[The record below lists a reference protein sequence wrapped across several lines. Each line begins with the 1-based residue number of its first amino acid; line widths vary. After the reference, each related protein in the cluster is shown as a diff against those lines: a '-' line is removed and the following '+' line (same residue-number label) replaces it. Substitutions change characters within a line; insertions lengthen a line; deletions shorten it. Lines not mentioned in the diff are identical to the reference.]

1 MEFLTMDLI
10 NYLLPKI
17 EHFQFLGYWVVLL
30 ISLLESLAF
39 VGIVV
44 PGSTFIVFVGAL
56 TARGYWDLADMIW
69 FAAVG
74 AILGDGISFLL
85 GKKGKFL
92 FTEDNRIFK
101 AGYLAKGE
109 VFFKKHG
116 AKSVFLGRFIGPI
129 RPVIPFIAG
138 LSRMEARQFYLWNI
152 LSAIIWASS
161 SLLLGYFFGH
171 AWNLVEVWSSR
182 AAIFMAALVLFF
194 VCVYFLEKFLLT
206 KGKQL
211 FEIVKSASKTI
222 IRDISAKPGV
232 QQFVSNHPAFAGIL
246 QNRLNTRKFSGLP
259 LSLMVIAFLYVL
271 LALMGVIEDIIGQ
284 ETIVAFDSRF
294 ENLLYV
300 YRSPILVKIFL
311 WITLLGKVK
320 IIFSLGLVF
329 SLLLWIWSKRDYI
342 LPLWISLSGS
352 YIFFFFGKIALHRQ
366 RPAGIGV
373 YDESF
378 FSFPSGHATI
388 AVVFYGFIAY
398 FLIRQ
403 IGTWRSRLNLSF
415 AAIMLIA
422 SIGFSRL
429 YLGVHFLSDVLGGY
443 LLGILWLIIG
453 ICMTELLP
461 VGKSGAPKLSLSPL
475 ALRIGSVVLLFCGI
489 GFYTY
494 SGLHYHPV
502 KQAIPEQFSAQEV
515 VNSIPQ
521 GFVNNKLPKFTES
534 ITGETRKPLNVIFLA
549 DNDKVIVQAIQKAGW
564 KVADPVAFSSV
575 VKSSMTFL
583 QGKNYPYAPV
593 SPAFWNGQA
602 NEMSFE
608 KSILP
613 DSFKKRYEVR
623 IWKTNLLTR
632 EGKTSFAGLVSL
644 TTGFRWWAIPK
655 ISPEIDNAREE
666 LFRDL
671 CRGSTAISCSVES
684 FVEPVARQDHANSSF
699 ITDGRIYI
707 ISLR

>member
-1 MEFLTMDLI
+1 MDLI

-74 AILGDGISFLL
+74 AILGDGISYFL
-85 GKKGKFL
+85 GKKGKIL
-92 FTEDNRIFK
+92 FSEDNRIFK

-109 VFFKKHG
+109 AFFKKHG
-116 AKSVFLGRFIGPI
+116 AKSVFFGRFIGPI

-138 LSRMEARQFYLWNI
+138 LSRMEARQFYLWNVM
-152 LSAIIWASS
+152 SAIIWAST

-182 AAIFMAALVLFF
+182 ATIFMAALVLFF

-211 FEIVKSASKTI
+211 FEIAKSASITI
-222 IRDISAKPGV
+222 FRDISAKPGV
-232 QQFVSNHPAFAGIL
+232 QQFVRKHPDFAGVL
-246 QNRLNTRKFSGLP
+246 HDRLNTGKFSGLP
-259 LSLMVIAFLYVL
+259 FSLMIIAFLYVL
-271 LALMGVIEDIIGQ
+271 LALMGVIEDIVSQ
-284 ETIVAFDSRF
+284 ETIVVFDSRF

-311 WITLLGKVK
+311 WITLLGKAK
-320 IIFSLGLVF
+320 IIFSLSLVF
-329 SLLLWIWSKRDYI
+329 SLLFWIWRKRDYI
-342 LPLWISLSGS
+342 LPLWISLCGS
-352 YIFFFFGKIALHRQ
+352 YLFFFFGKIALHRQ

-373 YDESF
+373 YDETF

-388 AVVFYGFIAY
+388 AIAFYGFIAY

-422 SIGFSRL
+422 VIGFSRL

-461 VGKSGAPKLSLSPL
+461 VGKSGAPMLSLSPL
-475 ALRIGSVVLLFCGI
+475 ALRISSVVLLVCGM
-489 GFYTY
+489 GFYIY

-502 KQAIPEQFSAQEV
+502 KQAIPEQFAAQVV
-515 VNSIPQ
+515 VNNIPQ
-521 GFVNNKLPKFTES
+521 GFANNKLPKFTES

-549 DNDKVIVQAIQKAGW
+549 DNDKVIVQAMQKAGW
-564 KVADPVAFSSV
+564 KAADPVAFSSV
-575 VKSSMTFL
+575 AKSIKTLL
-583 QGKNYPYAPV
+583 QGQSYPYAPV

-608 KSILP
+608 KAIPP
-613 DSFKKRYEVR
+613 DTFRKRYEVR
-623 IWKTNLLTR
+623 IWKTNMQTR
-632 EGKTSFAGLVSL
+632 EGKTGYAGLVSL
-644 TTGFRWWAIPK
+644 AAGFRWWAIPK
-655 ISPEIDNAREE
+655 ISPDIDSAREE
-666 LFRDL
+666 MFRDL
-671 CRGSTAISCSVES
+671 RRGSTAITCSVES
-684 FVEPVARQDHANSSF
+684 FVNPVSRQDLDNNF
-699 ITDGRIYI
+699 FFTDGRIDI
-707 ISLR
+707 FSLR